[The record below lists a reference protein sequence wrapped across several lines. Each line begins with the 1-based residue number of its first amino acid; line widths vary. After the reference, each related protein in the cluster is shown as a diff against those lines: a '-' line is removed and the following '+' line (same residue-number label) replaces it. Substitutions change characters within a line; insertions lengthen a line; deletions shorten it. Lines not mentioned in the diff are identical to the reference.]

1 MIDPAW
7 LPRVSM
13 RRIHWHWPA
22 GGHYPNQ
29 TDLNA
34 YHLLVDVDGK
44 WHKGRASIAL
54 NSGSPKPGYAA
65 HTLNANS
72 DAIGIALCG
81 MGGAQE
87 SPFDPGKWPI
97 RPIQVDTLV
106 AGCRQLGEFYD
117 IPVTRKT
124 MLSHAE
130 VQSTLGIQQRN
141 KWDWTRLP
149 DDVTTLRGAHAI
161 GDWIRGRIAGAALP
175 VVAEPI
181 PTGATG
187 RVTASSL
194 IARNAP
200 NGTQVG
206 SLPRDTIV
214 SVDAED
220 GTWLQVTTPA
230 GFTVWVSREHVE
242 IIDGPRPIEP
252 TKADPRRAMIAE
264 IRKQLD
270 ALEASL

>member
-1 MIDPAW
+1 
-7 LPRVSM
+7 M
-13 RRIHWHWPA
+13 RRIQWHWPA
-22 GGHYPNQ
+22 GTHDPNK
-29 TDLNA
+29 TDKDA
-34 YHLLVDVDGK
+34 YHLLVDGDGR
-44 WHKGRASIAL
+44 WHRGTASIAL
-54 NSGSPKPGYAA
+54 NSGTLKPGYAA

-81 MGGAQE
+81 MGGATE

-97 RPIQVDTLV
+97 RPIQMDTLIE
-106 AGCRQLGEFYD
+106 GCRQLRDVYG

-130 VQSTLGIQQRN
+130 VQITLGIQQRN
-141 KWDWTRLP
+141 KWDWNRLP
-149 DDVTTLRGAHAI
+149 DDVTTIRGALAI
-161 GDWIRGRIAGAALP
+161 GDWIRARIDGEAAT
-175 VVAEPI
+175 VADPI

-194 IARNAP
+194 NARNSP
-200 NGTQVG
+200 DGTITG
-206 SLPRDTIV
+206 SLPIDTLVRVIAEQGDWL
-214 SVDAED
+214 SV
-220 GTWLQVTTPA
+220 QTPA
-230 GFTVWVSREHVE
+230 GFRVWVSKAYVE

-252 TKADPRRAMIAE
+252 TKPDPRRAAIAE